1 MSQLRTTAGAAP
13 PELSVVL
20 PTRNEAANIEPLL
33 ARLRETLQDVAF
45 ELVFIDD
52 SDDETAPRL
61 VQAASLDQRV
71 RVTHRTPELREGGLS
86 TAVVLGMH
94 EARGRLIC
102 VMDADLQHPPE
113 TIPAM
118 LAAESAGADL
128 VVASRYL
135 PGGSRAGLA
144 TGMRQFVSRAASI
157 LVRTVFVEARASSDP
172 LAGFFLCRA
181 SLLRGV
187 EFRPVGF
194 KILLELL
201 VCSPHPQVADVPLQF
216 QARTAGESKASFAQ
230 GLLFLRHIWSLVRDV
245 PGSARIWKFSAVGIS
260 GLLLFLLVLELC
272 GNGLGWPALGA
283 WSVAFLLSVA
293 WNFSWNLRLTF
304 ADLRRERY
312 PLTRRYVS
320 STLTAGG
327 AQLALFLGLVGT
339 TLPLVVDGL
348 LAAIVGMLVN
358 AALNS
363 QLARRHRRPT
373 QEPIGVDHLL
383 AHLGRVSRA
392 QHTALLDQEGGAAA
406 TWGRPS
412 TAIPELLNSLAAR
425 ARQGGV
431 PVLWTE
437 PLSNRPQA
445 RTNVELASIIVLPLE
460 LPGSEGFTVELQRR
474 TRSAFSSDDLE
485 ATMRQLER
493 MLPRLALVPAQAAP
507 GPPDSSEASPLTPAQ
522 LSGSRERRGP
532 GTASRLS

>member
-1 MSQLRTTAGAAP
+1 
-13 PELSVVL
+13 VL
-20 PTRNEAANIEPLL
+20 PTRNEAGNIEPLVT
-33 ARLRETLQDVAF
+33 RLREALQGVEF

-52 SDDETAPRL
+52 SDDQTAARL
-61 VQAASLDQRV
+61 AHEASLDPRV
-71 RVTHRTPELREGGLS
+71 RVTHRDPELREGGLS
-86 TAVVLGMH
+86 TAVVLGLH
-94 EARGRLIC
+94 EARGRVVC

-113 TIPAM
+113 TIPTM
-118 LAAESAGADL
+118 LEAERSGADL

-144 TGMRQFVSRAASI
+144 TGMRQLVSWAASM
-157 LVRTVFVEARASSDP
+157 LVRTVFVEARASTDP

-201 VCSPHPQVADVPLQF
+201 VCSPHPRVVDVPLQF
-216 QARTAGESKASFAQ
+216 QARTVGESKASFAQ

-245 PGSARIWKFSAVGIS
+245 PGSARLWKFAAVGIS
-260 GLLLFLLVLELC
+260 GLLLFLVVLELG
-272 GNGLGWPALGA
+272 GNVLGWPALGA
-283 WSVAFLLSVA
+283 WSVAFVLSVA

-312 PLTRRYVS
+312 PLMRRYIS

-327 AQLALFLGLVGT
+327 AQLAVFLGLVGT
-339 TLPLVVDGL
+339 SLPLVLDGL

-358 AALNS
+358 ATLNS
-363 QLARRHRRPT
+363 QLARRHRRPGHG
-373 QEPIGVDHLL
+373 PIGVDLFL
-383 AHLGRVSRA
+383 AHLGRVGKA
-392 QHTALLDQEGGAAA
+392 QHTALLDQDGREAAA
-406 TWGRPS
+406 WGRRAPGG
-412 TAIPELLNSLAAR
+412 TELLNSLAER

-445 RTNVELASIIVLPLE
+445 RSNVELASIIVLPLE
-460 LPGSEGFTVELQRR
+460 LPGSEGFTVALHRR
-474 TRSAFSSDDLE
+474 ARSAFSSADLE

-493 MLPRLALVPAQAAP
+493 LLPRLAMAVPGSALDPSEGGEIASR
-507 GPPDSSEASPLTPAQ
+507 SSAE
-522 LSGSRERRGP
+522 LSGNRGRTGP
-532 GTASRLS
+532 GTATRSS

>member
-1 MSQLRTTAGAAP
+1 MSELRATTGAAL

-20 PTRNEAANIEPLL
+20 PTRNEAGNIEPLL
-33 ARLRETLQDVAF
+33 ARLRGALQDVAF

-52 SDDETAPRL
+52 SDDQTAAL
-61 VQAASLDQRV
+61 LATAASLDPQV
-71 RVTHRTPELREGGLS
+71 RIVHRTPELREGGLS
-86 TAVVLGMH
+86 TAVVLGLH
-94 EARGRLIC
+94 EARGRLVC

-118 LAAESAGADL
+118 LVTEREGADL

-135 PGGSRAGLA
+135 PGGSREGLA
-144 TGMRQFVSRAASI
+144 TGMRQFVSLAASL
-157 LVRTVFVEARASSDP
+157 LVRAVFVEARASTDP
-172 LAGFFLCRA
+172 LAGFFLCRS

-201 VCSPHPQVADVPLQF
+201 VCSSHPRVGEVPLQF

-230 GLLFLRHIWSLVRDV
+230 GLLFLRHLWSLIRDV
-245 PGSARIWKFSAVGIS
+245 PGSARVWKFAAVGTS

-272 GNGLGWPALGA
+272 GNVLGWPALSA
-283 WSVAFLLSVA
+283 WSVAFVLSVV

-312 PLTRRYVS
+312 PLMRRYVA

-327 AQLALFLGLVGT
+327 AQLAMFLGLVGT
-339 TLPLVVDGL
+339 SLPLVLDGL
-348 LAAIVGMLVN
+348 LAAMVGMGVN
-358 AALNS
+358 AALNW
-363 QLARRHRRPT
+363 QLARRHRRPS
-373 QEPIGVDHLL
+373 PSPVGVDQFLTR
-383 AHLGRVSRA
+383 LGRVGRA
-392 QHTALLDQEGGAAA
+392 QLTALLDRDGHEVAH
-406 TWGRPS
+406 WGRPAVAV
-412 TAIPELLNSLAAR
+412 TELLGSLAER
-425 ARQGGV
+425 ASRSGV

-445 RTNVELASIIVLPLE
+445 RTNVELASIMVLPLE
-460 LPGSEGFTVELQRR
+460 LPGSDGFTVALERHTR
-474 TRSAFSSDDLE
+474 TAFSSADLE
-485 ATMRQLER
+485 AAMRQLAR
-493 MLPRLALVPAQAAP
+493 MRPQLALGAIAGANDPVPAGGSQFTA
-507 GPPDSSEASPLTPAQ
+507 E
-522 LSGSRERRGP
+522 LSGSRERTGP

>member
-1 MSQLRTTAGAAP
+1 MSELRASAGAAL

-33 ARLRETLQDVAF
+33 ARLRQALQGVAF

-52 SDDETAPRL
+52 SDDQTATRL
-61 VQAASLDQRV
+61 AQESAVDQRV
-71 RVTHRTPELREGGLS
+71 RVTHRAPELREGGLS
-86 TAVVLGMH
+86 TAVVLGLH
-94 EARGRLIC
+94 EARGRLVC

-113 TIPAM
+113 TIPTM
-118 LAAESAGADL
+118 LAAERAGADL

-144 TGMRQFVSRAASI
+144 TGMRQFISRAASI
-157 LVRTVFVEARASSDP
+157 LVRGVFVEARASTDP
-172 LAGFFLCRA
+172 LAGFFLCRT
-181 SLLRGV
+181 SVLRGV

-201 VCSPHPQVADVPLQF
+201 VCSPHPRVTDVPLQF
-216 QARTAGESKASFAQ
+216 QARMAGESKANFAQ

-245 PGSARIWKFSAVGIS
+245 PGSARVWKFAAVGIS

-283 WSVAFLLSVA
+283 WSVAFVLSVL

-312 PLTRRYVS
+312 PLMRRYMS

-327 AQLALFLGLVGT
+327 AQLVVFLGLAGT
-339 TLPLVVDGL
+339 SVPLVLDGL
-348 LAAIVGMLVN
+348 LAAIVGMGVN
-358 AALNS
+358 ATLNS

-373 QEPIGVDHLL
+373 LGPVGVDHFL
-383 AHLGRVSRA
+383 AHLGQVSGA
-392 QHTALLDQEGGAAA
+392 QHTALLDQDGHEWAA
-406 TWGRPS
+406 WGRPS
-412 TAIPELLNSLAAR
+412 ASATEMLNSLAER
-425 ARQGGV
+425 ARQGRL

-460 LPGSEGFTVELQRR
+460 LPGSEGFTVALQRR
-474 TRSAFSSDDLE
+474 ARSAFSSADLE
-485 ATMRQLER
+485 ATMRQLAR
-493 MLPRLALVPAQAAP
+493 MLPRLAMGAP
-507 GPPDSSEASPLTPAQ
+507 GAAAEASAPGETSPWNPGE
-522 LSGSRERRGP
+522 LSGNRGTREP
-532 GTASRLS
+532 GTASRLG

>member
-1 MSQLRTTAGAAP
+1 MTQLRTTAGAAQL
-13 PELSVVL
+13 ELSVVL
-20 PTRNEAANIEPLL
+20 PTRNEAGNIEPLL
-33 ARLRETLQDVAF
+33 TRLREALQGVEF

-52 SDDETAPRL
+52 SDDQTAARL
-61 VQAASLDQRV
+61 AYASSLDPRV
-71 RVTHRTPELREGGLS
+71 RVTHRDPELREGGLS
-86 TAVVLGMH
+86 TAVVLGLH
-94 EARGRLIC
+94 EARGRVVC

-113 TIPAM
+113 TIPTM
-118 LAAESAGADL
+118 LEAERSGADL

-144 TGMRQFVSRAASI
+144 TGMRQFVSWAASM
-157 LVRTVFVEARASSDP
+157 LVRTVFVEARASTDP

-201 VCSPHPQVADVPLQF
+201 VCSAHPRVVDVPLQF
-216 QARTAGESKASFAQ
+216 QARTEGESKASFAQ
-230 GLLFLRHIWSLVRDV
+230 GLLFLRHIWSLISDV
-245 PGSARIWKFSAVGIS
+245 PGSARVWKFAAVGIS
-260 GLLLFLLVLELC
+260 GLLLFLALLELG
-272 GNGLGWPALGA
+272 GNVLDWPALGA
-283 WSVAFLLSVA
+283 WSVAFVLSVA

-312 PLTRRYVS
+312 PLMRRYIS

-327 AQLALFLGLVGT
+327 AQLAVFLGLVGT
-339 TLPLVVDGL
+339 TLPLVLDGL

-358 AALNS
+358 ATLNS
-363 QLARRHRRPT
+363 QLARRHRRPS
-373 QEPIGVDHLL
+373 QGPIGVEPFL
-383 AHLGRVSRA
+383 AHLGKVGKA
-392 QHTALLDQEGGAAA
+392 QHTALLDQDGHEAAA
-406 TWGRPS
+406 WGRQPIGG
-412 TAIPELLNSLAAR
+412 TELLNSLAER

-460 LPGSEGFTVELQRR
+460 LPGSEGYTVALHRR
-474 TRSAFSSDDLE
+474 TRSAFSSADLE

-493 MLPRLALVPAQAAP
+493 LLPRLAMVAP
-507 GPPDSSEASPLTPAQ
+507 GAAQDSPDGGEMASLSSAEI
-522 LSGSRERRGP
+522 SGNRGRTEP
-532 GTASRLS
+532 GTATRSS

>member
-1 MSQLRTTAGAAP
+1 MSELRATAGAAP

-20 PTRNEAANIEPLL
+20 PTRNEAGNIEPLL
-33 ARLRETLQDVAF
+33 ARLRKVLQEVAF

-52 SDDETAPRL
+52 SDDQTALRL
-61 VQAASLDQRV
+61 TQQATADRRIRV
-71 RVTHRTPELREGGLS
+71 NHRGPERRQGGLS
-86 TAVVLGMH
+86 TAVVLGLR
-94 EARGRLIC
+94 EARGRVVC

-118 LAAESAGADL
+118 LAAERAGAEL
-128 VVASRYL
+128 VIASRYL
-135 PGGSRAGLA
+135 KGGSRAGLA

-157 LVRTVFVEARASSDP
+157 LVRTVFVEARSSSDP

-181 SLLRGV
+181 TLLRGV

-201 VCSPHPQVADVPLQF
+201 VCSAHPVVVDVPLQF

-230 GLLFLRHIWSLVRDV
+230 GLLFLRHIWSLIRDV
-245 PGSARIWKFSAVGIS
+245 PGSARVWKFAAVGIS
-260 GLLLFLLVLELC
+260 GLLLFLLLIELC

-283 WSVAFLLSVA
+283 WSLAFVASGL

-312 PLTRRYVS
+312 PLMRRYIS

-327 AQLALFLGLVGT
+327 AQLVVFLGLVGT
-339 TLPLVVDGL
+339 PLPLVLDGL
-348 LAAIVGMLVN
+348 LAAILGMAVN
-358 AALNS
+358 AALNW
-363 QLARRHRRPT
+363 QLARRHRRPP
-373 QEPIGVDHLL
+373 QGPLGVDRFL
-383 AHLGRVSRA
+383 AHLGRVSGA
-392 QHTALLDQEGGAAA
+392 QHSALLNQTGQETAAWGGSAA
-406 TWGRPS
+406 TG
-412 TAIPELLNSLAAR
+412 PELLSSLAER
-425 ARQGGV
+425 SRQGGV

-437 PLSNRPQA
+437 PLSSRPQA
-445 RTNVELASIIVLPLE
+445 RTNVELASVIVLPLE
-460 LPGSEGFTVELQRR
+460 LPSSEGFTVALQRR
-474 TRSAFSSDDLE
+474 TRSAFTAADLE

-493 MLPRLALVPAQAAP
+493 MRPRLTLSAS
-507 GPPDSSEASPLTPAQ
+507 GTDPDSLPASSRLQPGESE
-522 LSGSRERRGP
+522 LSGNRGTRGP

>member
-1 MSQLRTTAGAAP
+1 MSELRATAGVTL

-20 PTRNEAANIEPLL
+20 PTRNEASNVEPLL
-33 ARLRETLQDVAF
+33 ARLREALPDVAF

-52 SDDETAPRL
+52 SDDQTAPRL
-61 VQAASLDQRV
+61 AEEATRDLRV
-71 RVTHRTPELREGGLS
+71 RLTHREPELREGGLS
-86 TAVVLGMH
+86 TAVVLGLH
-94 EARGRLIC
+94 EARGRLVC

-118 LAAESAGADL
+118 LAAERAGADL

-144 TGMRQFVSRAASI
+144 TGLRQFISRAASI
-157 LVRTVFVEARASSDP
+157 LVRTVFVEARVSTDP

-201 VCSPHPQVADVPLQF
+201 VCSPHPRVVDVPLQF

-230 GLLFLRHIWSLVRDV
+230 GLLFLRHIWSLIRDV
-245 PGSARIWKFSAVGIS
+245 PGSARVWKFATVGIS
-260 GLLLFLLVLELC
+260 GLLLFLLLLELG
-272 GNGLGWPALGA
+272 GNGLGWPALIA
-283 WSVAFLLSVA
+283 WSVAFVVSVC

-312 PLTRRYVS
+312 PLMRRYIS

-327 AQLALFLGLVGT
+327 AQLAVFLGLVGT
-339 TLPLVVDGL
+339 TLPLVLDGL
-348 LAAIVGMLVN
+348 IAAILGMVVN
-358 AALNS
+358 AALNW
-363 QLARRHRRPT
+363 QLARRHRRPA
-373 QEPIGVDHLL
+373 QGPLGVDHFL
-383 AHLGRVSRA
+383 ARLGRVSGA
-392 QHTALLDQEGGAAA
+392 QHTALLNHAGQETAN
-406 TWGRPS
+406 WGRTWAPGG
-412 TAIPELLNSLAAR
+412 ELLTSLAER
-425 ARQGGV
+425 SRQGRV

-445 RTNVELASIIVLPLE
+445 RTNVELTSIIVLPLE
-460 LPGSEGFTVELQRR
+460 IPGSESFTVALQRR
-474 TRSAFSSDDLE
+474 TRSAFSAADLE

-493 MLPRLALVPAQAAP
+493 MLPRLTMGATGAAP
-507 GPPDSSEASPLTPAQ
+507 EFPSTSTAPPLDPAE
-522 LSGSRERRGP
+522 LSGSRGTRGP